1 MSKYIY
7 VYATDN
13 NPLPDAEK
21 ISIDNI
27 NLISNGSSENIL
39 CDCLDLFTI
48 DDRTSL
54 THELLKKLRIGGK
67 LHLKFINLKLFSKN
81 CYLDKIERSKL
92 YNIIANVKS
101 LVDDEHIEQI
111 LQDNN
116 NFILKGLSYDGLA
129 ESVVIERKA

>member
-7 VYATDN
+7 VHSTDN
-13 NPLPDAEK
+13 NPIPDAEK
-21 ISIDNI
+21 INVNNV

-48 DDRTSL
+48 NERTSL
-54 THELLKKLRIGGK
+54 TNELLKKLRIGGK

-81 CYLDKIERSKL
+81 CYLDKIEADKIN
-92 YNIIANVKS
+92 NIIANVKS
-101 LVDDEHIEQI
+101 LVDDSHIDQI
-111 LQDNN
+111 LQNNN

-129 ESVVIERKA
+129 ESIIIERKA

>member
-7 VYATDN
+7 VHAADN
-13 NPLPDAEK
+13 NPIPDAEK
-21 ISIDNI
+21 VNVNNV

-48 DDRTSL
+48 SDRTSL
-54 THELLKKLRIGGK
+54 TNELLKKLRIGGK

-81 CYLDKIERSKL
+81 CYLDKIEADKIN
-92 YNIIANVKS
+92 NIIANVKS
-101 LVDDEHIEQI
+101 LVDDSHIDQI
-111 LQDNN
+111 LQNNN

-129 ESVVIERKA
+129 ESIIIERKA